1 MCKRLIKLFL
11 WMGAALAVLLCI
23 INLIVVGVARERI
36 LSADALP
43 KTPFDCIIVPGAR
56 VYEDGTPCVVLRD
69 RLDEGVALYKAGVSD
84 RLLLSGDHSTTAY
97 DEVTAMKQ
105 YALEQGVREED
116 IFLDHA
122 GFSTYETMYRAAEVY
137 GAKSCVVVTQ
147 RYHLFRAL
155 FLARRMGMEAYGVST
170 DRRTYARMA
179 YYELRE
185 ALARVKD
192 FAFTFI
198 KPKPTYLGTPIPLTG
213 DGRLTALAPFALPI
227 WTQGNP

>member
-147 RYHLFRAL
+147 RYHLVRAL
-155 FLARRMGMEAYGVST
+155 
-170 DRRTYARMA
+170 RTYARMA

-198 KPKPTYLGTPIPLTG
+198 RPKPTYLGTPIPLTG